1 MFWEETQRLSNKMI
15 MNYELPERILNT
27 DINESVVKTLKKE
40 LI

>member
-1 MFWEETQRLSNKMI
+1 MI

-40 LI
+40 LKWKKYK